1 VCKCRDWNP
10 ETAKQVELWNF
21 LVRNSPECV
30 YDDIVEKIISIISIP
45 ASEASCERSFSR
57 QKRIMGHSRV
67 KSNPDLLKARLILK
81 ERMKESN
88 WPPVLSRILILNRQE
103 KSLQEPY

>member
-1 VCKCRDWNP
+1 
-10 ETAKQVELWNF
+10 
-21 LVRNSPECV
+21 V

-67 KSNPDLLKARLILK
+67 KSNPDLLKAKPILK
-81 ERMKESN
+81 EGMKESN
-88 WPPVLSRILILNRQE
+88 WPPISFRTLILNRQE
-103 KSLQEPY
+103 KPYSSDVNVVKRSLPMNANRTPKLEVQLIRSFR